1 MTQFAKPCDA
11 SSHSSAPS
19 TSLTSSWAERSG
31 WSSGPRVARACTV
44 LEGLWSVGLEMVPD
58 RILSP
63 VNTAF
68 CVSLPTFWLMTV
80 CCYGLNSFRGLGR
93 SCH

>member
-31 WSSGPRVARACTV
+31 CQVDPRCPGVHRFGGFMVCW
-44 LEGLWSVGLEMVPD
+44 LRMVPD

-63 VNTAF
+63 VNKAF
-68 CVSLPTFWLMTV
+68 CVSLPTFLLMTI
-80 CCYGLNSFRGLGR
+80 CCYALNSFRGLGR